1 MKRYSDVRAYVKEV
15 LLALCFLSALPA
27 IVNRSADL
35 VGPVPHA
42 GYLFL
47 LIILW
52 GGLLGAAYT
61 PPAILRW
68 ITAFLL
74 AGAAY
79 YMLVFERVTTEFLT
93 YDAFINMLHSAA
105 FIGDA
110 LAQNQTA
117 FVGAAP
123 PALLLLAAIG
133 MAPRRNLPL
142 PRWLVAATPWLA
154 MFALT
159 ACFSFAAATVRVDS
173 RRASRRSPI

>member
-1 MKRYSDVRAYVKEV
+1 MKRYSDVRAYVREV

-105 FIGDA
+105 FIG
-110 LAQNQTA
+110 
-117 FVGAAP
+117 
-123 PALLLLAAIG
+123 
-133 MAPRRNLPL
+133 
-142 PRWLVAATPWLA
+142 ATPWLA

-159 ACFSFAAATVRVDS
+159 GLLFLRGGDGARGQPPSFAPIAYLTLAGYEKATGNIGEPVRSTSVGPPAAQPEYHPH
-173 RRASRRSPI
+173 RR